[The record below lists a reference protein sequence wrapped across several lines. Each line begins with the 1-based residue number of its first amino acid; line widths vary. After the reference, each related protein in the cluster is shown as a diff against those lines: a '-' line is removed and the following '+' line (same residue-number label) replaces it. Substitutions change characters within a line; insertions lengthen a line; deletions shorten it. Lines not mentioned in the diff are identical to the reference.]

1 MLGAT
6 LKEVYKVSDS
16 VEVICVSVAVLT
28 FIVVPLIVMS
38 LIGFTVEEIQLYLSM
53 GYGVLFLT
61 GLIYYIIQLKKT
73 KRKHK

>member
-1 MLGAT
+1 M
-6 LKEVYKVSDS
+6 SDS

>member
-1 MLGAT
+1 M
-6 LKEVYKVSDS
+6 SDS

-61 GLIYYIIQLKKT
+61 GLIYYIIQLNKT
-73 KRKHK
+73 NRKHK